1 MTNHNMRAAGEISIP
16 GRFGRVRRLPDES
29 AAPTLP
35 QSGVQTMERE
45 QASSFVQEL
54 LRVML
59 ARKASDLFFNA
70 GFPPAVKIDGRLT
83 PLSDKPLSSE
93 YTSTIVRAIMN
104 DRQLADF
111 EATKESNFAISPS
124 GIGRFRVNAF
134 IQRGDV
140 GVVIRSISTSVPRL
154 ADLGTPKVLSEVAMM
169 KRGLVLIVGAT
180 GSGKSTTLAAMVDL
194 RNATGEDHI
203 ITIEDPIEYLYENK
217 RSMVS
222 QREVGAD
229 TESWAAALKNTL
241 RQAPDVIVIGEIR
254 DRETMEHAIAFSET
268 GHLCL
273 ATLHS
278 NNANQALD
286 RIINFFP
293 DDRRKQL
300 LLDLSLN
307 LAALISQRLIPLKE
321 GKGRVAAVEVLLR
334 SALVQD
340 LIRDGKIPELREL
353 MKRSRETGM
362 QTFDQS
368 LFDLYEAGR
377 IDEDEALRYADSV
390 NDLRLLIKYQSVHAH
405 APAPG
410 SEGGGMSIEPGPGAP
425 GRYSR

>member
-1 MTNHNMRAAGEISIP
+1 
-16 GRFGRVRRLPDES
+16 
-29 AAPTLP
+29 
-35 QSGVQTMERE
+35 MERE
-45 QASSFVQEL
+45 QAFNFVQEL

-59 ARKASDLFFNA
+59 AKKASDLFFNA

-83 PLSDKPLSSE
+83 PLSDKPLSPE
-93 YTSTIVRAIMN
+93 HTATIARAIMN

-111 EATKESNFAISPS
+111 EASKESNFAINP
-124 GIGRFRVNAF
+124 GAIGRFRVNAYL
-134 IQRGDV
+134 QRGNV
-140 GVVIRSISTSVPRL
+140 GIVMRAISTHVPRL
-154 ADLGTPKVLSEVAMM
+154 EDLGMPKVLAGVAML

-180 GSGKSTTLAAMVDL
+180 GSGKSTTLASMVDL
-194 RNATGEDHI
+194 RNASGEDHI
-203 ITIEDPIEYLYENK
+203 VTIEDPIEFLYENK
-217 RSMVS
+217 RSMIS

-229 TESWAAALKNTL
+229 TESWSAALKNTL

-286 RIINFFP
+286 RVINFFP

-307 LAALISQRLIPLKE
+307 LAALVSQRLLPRKE

-340 LIRDGKIPELREL
+340 LIREGKIPELKDL
-353 MKRSRETGM
+353 MKRSREVGM

-377 IDEDEALRYADSV
+377 VSEEDALRYADSV
-390 NDLRLLIKYQSVHAH
+390 NDLRLLIKYQSAH
-405 APAPG
+405 ARSPG
-410 SEGGGMSIEPGPGAP
+410 ADGGAMSIEPGPGAP
-425 GRYSR
+425 GRFSR

>member
-1 MTNHNMRAAGEISIP
+1 
-16 GRFGRVRRLPDES
+16 
-29 AAPTLP
+29 
-35 QSGVQTMERE
+35 MERE

-70 GFPPAVKIDGRLT
+70 GFPPALKMDGRLT
-83 PLSDKPLSSE
+83 PISDKPLSPE
-93 YTSTIVRAIMN
+93 HTSTIVRAIMN

-111 EATKESNFAISPS
+111 ESTKESNFAISPP

-134 IQRGDV
+134 IQRGNV
-140 GVVIRSISTSVPRL
+140 GVVIRSISTSVPKL
-154 ADLGTPKVLSEVAMM
+154 AELGMPKVLSEVAMM

-229 TESWAAALKNTL
+229 TDTWAAALKNTL

-340 LIRDGKIPELREL
+340 LIREGKIPELREL
-353 MKRSRETGM
+353 MKRSRESGM

-368 LFDLYEAGR
+368 LFELYEAGR
-377 IDEDEALRYADSV
+377 IGEDEALRYADSV
-390 NDLRLLIKYQSVHAH
+390 NDLRLLIKYQSSHAQ
-405 APAPG
+405 APG
-410 SEGGGMSIEPGPGAP
+410 VAGGVMSIEPGPGSSP

>member
-1 MTNHNMRAAGEISIP
+1 
-16 GRFGRVRRLPDES
+16 
-29 AAPTLP
+29 
-35 QSGVQTMERE
+35 MERE

-83 PLSDKPLSSE
+83 PLSDKPLSPE
-93 YTSTIVRAIMN
+93 HTSTIVRAIMN

-254 DRETMEHAIAFSET
+254 DRETTEHAIAFSET

-353 MKRSRETGM
+353 MKRSRETGV

>member
-1 MTNHNMRAAGEISIP
+1 MRAAGKISIP
-16 GRFGRVRRLPDES
+16 GRFGRVRPLPEES

-54 LRVML
+54 LRVIL

-83 PLSDKPLSSE
+83 PLSDKPLSPE
-93 YTSTIVRAIMN
+93 HTSTIVRAIMN

-111 EATKESNFAISPS
+111 ESTKESNFAISPS

-154 ADLGTPKVLSEVAMM
+154 ADLGMPKVLSEVAMM

-286 RIINFFP
+286 RIFKFP

-307 LAALISQRLIPLKE
+307 LAALISQRLIPIKE

-340 LIRDGKIPELREL
+340 LIREGKIPELREL
-353 MKRSRETGM
+353 MRRSRETGM

-368 LFDLYEAGR
+368 LFDLHETGR
-377 IDEDEALRYADSV
+377 IGEDEALRYADSV
-390 NDLRLLIKYQSVHAH
+390 NDLRLLIKYQSAHAH
-405 APAPG
+405 APG
-410 SEGGGMSIEPGPGAP
+410 NEGGGMSIEPDPGSSP

>member
-1 MTNHNMRAAGEISIP
+1 
-16 GRFGRVRRLPDES
+16 
-29 AAPTLP
+29 
-35 QSGVQTMERE
+35 MERE

>member
-83 PLSDKPLSSE
+83 PLSDKPLSPE